1 MLKLALQ
8 RRERQIKM
16 QEGMHKTERSVPQT
30 SPEYITPV
38 RKGDL
43 LLNILITKM
52 EPSSEDRR
60 SRVDLKEKEL

>member
-1 MLKLALQ
+1 
-8 RRERQIKM
+8 M

-30 SPEYITPV
+30 SAEYITPV

-52 EPSSEDRR
+52 GPSSEDRR